1 MSPSDLAETVERPSG
16 PVAFVLS
23 GGGKMA
29 STELGMLAALAE
41 AEIRPDVVLGSS
53 AGAIIGAAFA
63 DRSSNLGPVYDCW
76 TEILTAPALEWTIP
90 HATARLI
97 SPRARARAKECL
109 RSIVER
115 HIRARTFDELAVP
128 FECNALQVRSLRA
141 HWFGSGPLVP
151 ALLAAGAAPG
161 MVAHTKIG
169 GESYIDG
176 GFVDPVP
183 VDRAVQLG
191 ARTVYVLQA
200 SDFGERPLFPRTLWE
215 TGLAEGSFRFLFE
228 KFLRDLPEG
237 VEVHLLP
244 IGRRHP
250 PHGLNMMRRIYGFDT
265 APAGREGE
273 HYMEAAYQATAAYLR
288 LEGQVGRSARRRIG
302 TRRPAT

>member
-1 MSPSDLAETVERPSG
+1 MSPADLAEKVEQPSG

-41 AEIRPDVVLGSS
+41 AEIRPDMVLGSS

-63 DRSSNLGPVYDCW
+63 DRPGALGSVYDCW
-76 TEILTAPALEWTIP
+76 TEILTAPALKWTIP

-97 SPRARARAKECL
+97 SASARARAQDCL

-115 HIRARTFDELAVP
+115 HIKARTFDELAVH
-128 FECNALQVRSLRA
+128 FECNAIEMRSVRE
-141 HWFGSGPLVP
+141 HWFDSGPLVP
-151 ALLAAGAAPG
+151 ALLSAGAAPG
-161 MVAHTKIG
+161 MVAHTRIG
-169 GESYIDG
+169 GERYIDG

-183 VDRAVQLG
+183 VDRAVRLG

-200 SDFGERPLFPRTLWE
+200 SDFGETPHFPRTFWE
-215 TGLAEGSFRFLFE
+215 AGFAEGSFRFVFE
-228 KFLRDLPEG
+228 KLLRDLPDG

-244 IGRRHP
+244 LGRRRT
-250 PHGLNMMRRIYGFDT
+250 PHGLDMIRRIYGFDT
-265 APAGREGE
+265 AEAGREGE

-288 LEGQVGRSARRRIG
+288 LEGQIGRSARKRVG
-302 TRRPAT
+302 GHRPAT